1 MGRWSY
7 FFVGLGDCWEK
18 WNSWAFTRRVCRP
31 SLCFSSWHFDCA
43 SSAWPA
49 AILTEKWRRP
59 VAEYV
64 EPKEFLKRF
73 LFFEKIKTRRQFEMC
88 RLAWNLKMAQ
98 ETRVETKFSE
108 EKPRRTSVRVFE
120 TKNVRIEESWQH
132 KDGCVLV
139 QLKEKTKKKKGRDS
153 RTRQSSRVRRCRSRS
168 LGQVTRHHRSACW
181 LAGRWAS
188 GRSLA
193 TARLPA
199 SEAAQQHAAAG
210 VCTARSFLRRTTTST
225 RRLLFTN
232 VRPCSTLVP
241 KMADLE
247 IYIPTSKKKKKKS
260 PEPRTWNALLDL
272 NLCK

>member
-1 MGRWSY
+1 
-7 FFVGLGDCWEK
+7 
-18 WNSWAFTRRVCRP
+18 
-31 SLCFSSWHFDCA
+31 
-43 SSAWPA
+43 
-49 AILTEKWRRP
+49 
-59 VAEYV
+59 
-64 EPKEFLKRF
+64 
-73 LFFEKIKTRRQFEMC
+73 
-88 RLAWNLKMAQ
+88 MAQ
-98 ETRVETKFSE
+98 ETKVERKFSE

-210 VCTARSFLRRTTTST
+210 VCTARSFLRRTTTSSAAFFSPT
-225 RRLLFTN
+225 SDLVQLLF
-232 VRPCSTLVP
+232 P
-241 KMADLE
+241 KWP
-247 IYIPTSKKKKKKS
+247 I
-260 PEPRTWNALLDL
+260 
-272 NLCK
+272 